1 MILRPHPGGM
11 LAIGQPAHAR
21 LSADLA
27 VAWAWQFAPR
37 DDVILA
43 ALQHDI
49 GMAGWDAEPEL
60 DPESGLPYTF
70 TTMPRQ
76 MHVALWSRAARL
88 VVAQSA
94 YAALLVS
101 MHGTGL
107 YTRYVSEQERSAE
120 PARSYLE
127 AERAF
132 QHDLAGRLGADR
144 SALERNAALL
154 ACWDW
159 MSLFLCTASSHHT
172 TVEQVPGAPDGGLT
186 LAWRDRAA
194 GRITVEP
201 WPFSGPALSLS
212 VEGRLLSG
220 RYGDRDELRRAL
232 AAAPVEP
239 VALALTSA

>member
-1 MILRPHPGGM
+1 MILRPHAEGT

-21 LSADLA
+21 LAADLA
-27 VAWAWQFAPR
+27 RAWAWPFSPR

-49 GMAGWDAEPEL
+49 GMAAWDAEPVL
-60 DPESGLPYTF
+60 DPATGLPYTF
-70 TTMPRQ
+70 TSMPRA
-76 MHVALWSRAARL
+76 MHVELWSRAARL

-107 YTRYVSEQERSAE
+107 YQRYVSEQERSQE

-127 AERAF
+127 AELAF
-132 QHDLAGRLGADR
+132 QHDLAGRLGADAGELR
-144 SALERNAALL
+144 RNAALL

-159 MSLFLCTASSHHT
+159 MSLFACTASSDRT
-172 TVEQVPGAPDGGLT
+172 TVEGVPEAAGGRLQ
-186 LAWRDRAA
+186 LEWRDRDA
-194 GRITVEP
+194 GQIGIEP
-201 WPFSGPALSLS
+201 WPFAGRALSLS

-220 RYGDRDELRRAL
+220 SYRDQAALHAAL
-232 AAAPVEP
+232 AAAPLVR
-239 VALALTSA
+239 VNLTATA